1 MKRMTSRTRDD
12 DEADQEERQ
21 DRLCSSSESAS
32 PRFASRLPSVIR
44 RFSIGSPNPRFPV
57 RALLTFLFCLILAP
71 LPADTFAQPEKPR
84 VTIAVGGK
92 AALYYLPLT
101 LAERLGYFEE
111 EGLQVEILDF
121 PGGARSLQALMG
133 GSVDVVSGGFDHT
146 IMMQGRGQRI
156 TAFVLQGETPAI
168 SLGVS
173 KALAANWQGPQSLI
187 GMKVGVTAPGSSTH
201 MFLNSLL
208 ARGGLGRDAVSVIG
222 VGSGPSAVAAMQ
234 AGRLD
239 AIANIEP
246 AITLLE
252 RSGTIEVKIETLS
265 EAGSKALFGAALPS
279 GCLYTRPA
287 FIERHPRTVQALTN
301 AMVRALG
308 WLASAT
314 PDQVANTVPAEY
326 LLGDRE
332 VYLAA
337 FAKQRG
343 GYSKTGR
350 FAAERVQAL
359 HDALAGF
366 EPVVRSRRIDLAEVF
381 TNRFVD
387 AALAARR

>member
-1 MKRMTSRTRDD
+1 MTS
-12 DEADQEERQ
+12 
-21 DRLCSSSESAS
+21 
-32 PRFASRLPSVIR
+32 
-44 RFSIGSPNPRFPV
+44 
-57 RALLTFLFCLILAP
+57 LLCLILA
-71 LPADTFAQPEKPR
+71 TFAVPVQAQPEKPR

-101 LAERLGYFEE
+101 LAERLGYFED

-146 IMMQGRGQRI
+146 IMMQGRGQAI

-173 KALAANWQGPQSLI
+173 KALSAKWQGPQSLK

-201 MFLNSLL
+201 MFVNGLL
-208 ARGGLGRDAVSVIG
+208 ARGGLSRDDVAIIG
-222 VGSGPSAVAAMQ
+222 VGSGPGAVASMQ

-252 RSGTIEVKIETLS
+252 RSGAIDVKVETVS
-265 EAGSKALFGAALPS
+265 EEGATALYGAALPS

-287 FIERHPRTVQALTN
+287 FIARNPKTVLALTA
-301 AMVRALG
+301 AMVRALE
-308 WLASAT
+308 WLDAAT
-314 PDQVANTVPAEY
+314 PEQVAGTVPAEY
-326 LLGDRE
+326 LLGDRDL
-332 VYLAA
+332 YLAA
-337 FAKQRG
+337 FLKQRP

-350 FAAERVQAL
+350 FAHERVQAM
-359 HDALAGF
+359 HGALASF
-366 EPVVRSRRIDLAEVF
+366 EPVLQSGRTIDLHQVY

-387 AALAARR
+387 AVLAADR